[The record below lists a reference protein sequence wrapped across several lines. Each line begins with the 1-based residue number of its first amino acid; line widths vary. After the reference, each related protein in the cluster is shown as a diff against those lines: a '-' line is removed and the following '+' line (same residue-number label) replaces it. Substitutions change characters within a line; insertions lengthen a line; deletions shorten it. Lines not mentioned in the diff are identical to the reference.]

1 MAPDAAIPTVVL
13 GGYLGAGKTTLVN
26 RLLRQAAG
34 PAPRRIAVLVNDFG
48 EVAIDA
54 DLVVGAE
61 GDVLSLAGGCVCCA
75 IGADLVGALRQ
86 VAARAPPPQAVLVE
100 TSGVGL
106 PAAVARTAAL
116 VPELR
121 VENIVVVAD
130 AAALRR
136 QADQRYVGS
145 TVRRQL
151 HEADLVL
158 IAKADLVAAPA
169 LAELQAWLPAN
180 GVTAPSAALP
190 PPMSSTPGA
199 PDDLVSSL
207 VFGPADGEWTDSTRR
222 HTEPRR
228 SAFAA
233 AQASPRLASPAFDAA
248 ASRFVAQTHR
258 FAAPLDVAVFAEALR
273 QQGVLRAKG
282 HLLDCSGRWLEV
294 QLAGGRIHCQ
304 PAAAR
309 AALPAG
315 QRADEAAGRLV
326 AITLRAA

>member
-1 MAPDAAIPTVVL
+1 VTMPGTWPTAIPTVVV

-48 EVAIDA
+48 EVVIDA
-54 DLVVGAE
+54 DLIVGAE
-61 GDVLSLAGGCVCCA
+61 GGVLSLAGGCVCCA

-86 VAARAPPPQAVLVE
+86 VAARTPPPQAVLVE
-100 TSGVGL
+100 TSGVAL
-106 PAAVARTAAL
+106 PAAVARTVAL

-136 QADQRYVGS
+136 QADERYVGS

-158 IAKADLVAAPA
+158 IAKADLVQPPA
-169 LAELQAWLPAN
+169 LAQLQAWLPAN
-180 GVTAPSAALP
+180 GVTAPSALLP
-190 PPMSSTPGA
+190 PPRSCTPGVPDE
-199 PDDLVSSL
+199 PDDLVSAL
-207 VFGPADGEWTDSTRR
+207 VFGPADGEWTDSTHRP
-222 HTEPRR
+222 TEPRL

-233 AQASPRLASPAFDAA
+233 ANRYIAR
-248 ASRFVAQTHR
+248 THR
-258 FAAPLDVAVFAEALR
+258 FAEPLDVAAFAEGLR

-282 HLLDCSGRWLEV
+282 HLLDLSGQWLEL